1 MHNVIVD
8 LRAESPTY
16 LETFALELSA
26 ENRLSLYVPRLF
38 ATAMQTLA
46 DDTEAY
52 YQVSDFY
59 APEAERGL
67 RFDDP
72 ALGVTWPLPVSE
84 ISDKDLAWP
93 AIERGLK

>member
-1 MHNVIVD
+1 
-8 LRAESPTY
+8 
-16 LETFALELSA
+16 
-26 ENRLSLYVPRLF
+26 
-38 ATAMQTLA
+38 MQTLA